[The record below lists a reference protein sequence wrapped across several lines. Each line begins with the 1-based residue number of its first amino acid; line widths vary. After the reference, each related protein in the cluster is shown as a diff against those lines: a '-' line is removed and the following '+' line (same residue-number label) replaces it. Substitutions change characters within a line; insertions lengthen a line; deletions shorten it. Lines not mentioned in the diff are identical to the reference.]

1 MYICIFIY
9 GYLYIL
15 DFPFYIGSI
24 YNIISLKVYK
34 LHENEEE
41 KSNTSF
47 TGSLVYLRYLYQEKD
62 ITLLFQKQLFIDIP
76 RNM

>member
-47 TGSLVYLRYLYQEKD
+47 TGSFSLLEIFVSGKRHYTTLSKATVY
-62 ITLLFQKQLFIDIP
+62 
-76 RNM
+76 